1 MEWLHT
7 LHTVYLALH
16 GVYPPYGVAAH
27 PLVDLSIRANEL
39 YTIPYMGCMH
49 RLLSSHLHY
58 PIWVYAGTLLRP

>member
-27 PLVDLSIRANEL
+27 PLVDLSIRSKEGVL
-39 YTIPYMGCMH
+39 YH
-49 RLLSSHLHY
+49 
-58 PIWVYAGTLLRP
+58 TLYGMRAQAA